1 MGLTAG
7 STGVG
12 ALDNTSAIRKRSPTD
27 RVIAI
32 AGNPN
37 VGKSTL
43 FNSLTGM
50 NQHTGNW
57 SGKTVAV
64 AQGYC
69 STEKGGYIL
78 VDIPG
83 TYSLIP
89 HSAEEEVA
97 RSFICLDDP
106 DATVVVCDATRL
118 QRSLDLVL
126 QVAEISPKTIVCV
139 NLMDEAERKGIHID
153 LPLLSERLGVPVCGV
168 TARKKKSLSALTRLL
183 DKLDNTDFRPREI
196 RYPAP
201 IETAIAAIEP
211 ALRRNLGKRTATR
224 FLALRLL
231 EGDNELAVKLS
242 QRRGFAR
249 LPQDVTD
256 AVEHGMRLLAA
267 SDITRDRLRDMI
279 VGAVSTSSDDICS
292 GVINKKASSNNDA
305 DRRADKILTSR
316 AFGYPI
322 MILLLLGIFWL
333 TITGANYPSAWL
345 SGMLFALGDRFNEL
359 LEMCNAPE
367 WLSGI
372 LIDGAYKVLA
382 WVVSVMLPPMAIF
395 FPLFTL
401 LEDSGYLPRIA
412 YNLDKPFHRCN
423 ACGKQALTMAMGFG
437 CNAAGVV
444 GCRIIDSKR
453 ERLIAM
459 LTNSLVPCN
468 GRFPAMI
475 TLISLF
481 FVGAVGGFL
490 GSALS
495 AVLLTCVILLGIGAT
510 FLISRLLSA
519 TVLKGEPS
527 SFTLE
532 LPPYRRPQFG
542 KVIVRSMLDRT
553 LFVLGRAAAVA
564 APAGIVIWLMAN
576 VTVGGATLLAHC
588 TCFLDPFAR
597 IFGLDGVILMAF
609 ILGLPAN
616 EIVVPIIIMAYSAGS
631 SITELSPAAMQALFV
646 ENGWTWVTAA
656 CTIVFSLFHWPC
668 STTLI
673 TIKKESGRFRWA
685 ILSAL
690 IPTLAGLT
698 LCFILNNVLG
708 LFV

>member
-7 STGVG
+7 STGMR
-12 ALDNTSAIRKRSPTD
+12 ALDNGLVIKKHTPEDK
-27 RVIAI
+27 VIAI

-57 SGKTVAV
+57 TGKTVAV
-64 AQGYC
+64 AQGYH
-69 STEKGGYIL
+69 SSAEHGYVL

-83 TYSLIP
+83 TYSLLP

-97 RSFICLDDP
+97 RSFICLGSP
-106 DATVVVCDATRL
+106 DATVVVCDATCL

-126 QVAEISPKTIVCV
+126 QVTEISPRTIVCV

-168 TARKKKSLSALTRLL
+168 TARKKKSLSALTDMLDRL
-183 DKLDNTDFRPREI
+183 DTEAFNPREI

-201 IETAIAAIEP
+201 VEAAAAAVERS
-211 ALRRNLGKRTATR
+211 LTRNLGKKTANR

-231 EGDNELAVKLS
+231 EGDNEIAIKIS
-242 QRRGFAR
+242 QQHGFEE
-249 LPQDVTD
+249 LPQDVAD
-256 AVEHGMRLLAA
+256 AVEHALSLLAA
-267 SDITRDRLRDMI
+267 SGITRDKLRDII
-279 VGAVSTSSDDICS
+279 VRAVAANSDDICRVAVTQ
-292 GVINKKASSNNDA
+292 GSSDGSSA
-305 DRRADKILTSR
+305 DRRADRILTSR
-316 AFGYPI
+316 LFGYPV

-333 TITGANYPSAWL
+333 TITGANYPSELLSDLLFSLGDWL
-345 SGMLFALGDRFNEL
+345 SEL
-359 LEMCNAPE
+359 MSEWNAPE
-367 WLSGI
+367 WLRGV

-412 YNLDKPFHRCN
+412 YNLDKPFHKCN

-453 ERLIAM
+453 ERLVAM

-481 FVGAVGGFL
+481 FVGTIGGFF

-510 FLISRLLSA
+510 FAVSRLLSA

-564 APAGIVIWLMAN
+564 APAGIIIWLMAN
-576 VTVGGATLLAHC
+576 VTVDGASLLSHC
-588 TCFLDPFAR
+588 TGFLDPFAR
-597 IFGLDGVILMAF
+597 LFGLDGVILMAF

-646 ENGWTWVTAA
+646 DNGWTFLTAA
-656 CTIVFSLFHWPC
+656 CAIVFSLMHWPC
-668 STTLI
+668 STTLM
-673 TIKKESGRFRWA
+673 TIKKESGSVKWA
-685 ILSAL
+685 VLAAV
-690 IPTLAGLT
+690 IPTLAGLA

>member
-7 STGVG
+7 STG
-12 ALDNTSAIRKRSPTD
+12 LNAIDSGIAIKKHDPQD
-27 RVIAI
+27 KIIAI

-43 FNSLTGM
+43 FNALTGM

-64 AQGYC
+64 AQGRC
-69 STEKGGYIL
+69 VTDKCGYVL

-83 TYSLIP
+83 TYSLLP

-97 RSFICLDDP
+97 RDFICLGSP
-106 DATVVVCDATRL
+106 DAVVVVCDATCL
-118 QRSLDLVL
+118 QRCMNLVL
-126 QVAEISPKTIVCV
+126 QVTEICPRTIVCV
-139 NLMDEAERKGIHID
+139 NLMDEAQRKGIHID
-153 LPLLSERLGVPVCGV
+153 LALLSERLGIPVCGA
-168 TARKKKSLSALTRLL
+168 TARSKGSLATLTRLM
-183 DKLDNTDFRPREI
+183 DGIEEKSFAPHEI
-196 RYPAP
+196 RYPAAV
-201 IETAIAAIEP
+201 EAAIAAVEP
-211 ALRRNLGKRTATR
+211 ALRKELGKNTATR

-231 EGDNELAVKLS
+231 EGDMKPALKTA
-242 QRRGFAR
+242 QQHGFAV
-249 LPQDVTD
+249 LPQDITE
-256 AVEHGMRLLAA
+256 AAEHGMRILAA
-267 SDITRDRLRDMI
+267 AEITRDRLRDII
-279 VGAVSTSSDDICS
+279 VNSITANADDICR
-292 GVINKKASSNNDA
+292 GAVTQSSSAHSSA
-305 DRRADKILTSR
+305 DRRADRILTSR
-316 AFGYPI
+316 TFGYPI

-333 TITGANYPSAWL
+333 TITGANYPSQWL
-345 SGMLFALGDRFNEL
+345 SDGLFALGDMLSQL
-359 LEMCNAPE
+359 LISWNAPE
-367 WLSGI
+367 WLHGV

-412 YNLDKPFHRCN
+412 YNLDKPFKKCS

-468 GRFPAMI
+468 GRFPTII
-475 TLISLF
+475 TLISIF
-481 FVGAVGGFL
+481 FVGAAGGFL

-495 AVLLTCVILLGIGAT
+495 AVLLTAVILLGIGMT
-510 FLISRLLSA
+510 FAISRLLSA
-519 TVLKGEPS
+519 TILKGEPS

-542 KVIVRSMLDRT
+542 RVIVRSMLDRT

-564 APAGIVIWLMAN
+564 APAGVVIWLMAN
-576 VTVGGATLLAHC
+576 ITVDGATLLSHC
-588 TCFLDPFAR
+588 TAFLDPFAR
-597 IFGLDGVILMAF
+597 LFGLDGVILMAF

-616 EIVVPIIIMAYSAGS
+616 EIVIPIIIMAYTAQG
-631 SITELSPAAMQALFV
+631 SITELSSAGIQALFL

-656 CTIVFSLFHWPC
+656 CTIIFSLMHWPC
-668 STTLI
+668 STTIL
-673 TIKKESGRFRWA
+673 TVKKESGSMKWA
-685 ILSAL
+685 VLSAV
-690 IPTLAGLT
+690 IPTLAGLVM
-698 LCFILNNVLG
+698 CFILNNILS